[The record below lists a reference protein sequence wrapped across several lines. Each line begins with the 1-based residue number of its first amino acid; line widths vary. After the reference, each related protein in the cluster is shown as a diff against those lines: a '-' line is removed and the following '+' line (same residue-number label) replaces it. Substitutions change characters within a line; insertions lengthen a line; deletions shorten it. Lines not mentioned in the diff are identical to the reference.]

1 MVGAPT
7 WNTGA
12 DEQRTSTAWDDLF
25 EEIDGLDL
33 GGELP
38 RPPPAPPNS
47 LPRPPPFEIEAL
59 TLSPPCRQARGDLR
73 SR

>member
-38 RPPPAPPNS
+38 APPP
-47 LPRPPPFEIEAL
+47 PPPIPFPAPL
-59 TLSPPCRQARGDLR
+59 LSR
-73 SR
+73 SRP